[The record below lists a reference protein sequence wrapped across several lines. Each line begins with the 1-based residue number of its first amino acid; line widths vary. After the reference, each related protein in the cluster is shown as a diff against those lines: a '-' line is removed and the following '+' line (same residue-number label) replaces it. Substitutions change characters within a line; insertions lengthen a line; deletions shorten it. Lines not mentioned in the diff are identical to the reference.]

1 MAGFLKRLFGKG
13 DAQQRPS
20 TPTGAPAR
28 RFGNDRSRMFDLEQT
43 RVLNAQ
49 LHVPF
54 EDREENWSEA
64 FYPAAWNASIA
75 VPAEPIV
82 EGPDGFRYLRLDIPA
97 AGPFE
102 SNCLANLAGYCL
114 DNTLGAVFFLS
125 PDATAASAAIPLGQI
140 YSLMRYDS
148 WEGDPQDVAER
159 GRGPIEQGVDVD
171 AHPAGGQRL
180 TFRESH
186 EILLGAPSREF
197 LPSPLAAG
205 LHHHLTAHW
214 RTKEPMVGLLV
225 DPLLAPSRNLLL
237 NCKPEDT
244 PDPEQFAAH
253 VQRLL
258 WYLPPARSLMLLPEG
273 WSEENMVPLAS
284 YTDRTKAN

>member
-1 MAGFLKRLFGKG
+1 
-13 DAQQRPS
+13 
-20 TPTGAPAR
+20 
-28 RFGNDRSRMFDLEQT
+28 MFDLEQT

-54 EDREENWSEA
+54 EDREENWSAA

-82 EGPDGFRYLRLDIPA
+82 QGPDGFQYLRLDIPA

-102 SNCLANLAGYCL
+102 SDCLANVANYCL
-114 DNTLGAVFFLS
+114 DHSLGVAFFLS
-125 PDATAASAAIPLGQI
+125 PDATAASAVIPLGQI
-140 YSLMRYDS
+140 YGLMRYDS

-159 GRGPIEQGVDVD
+159 RRGPIEHGVDID

-197 LPSPLAAG
+197 LPAPLAAG
-205 LHHHLTAHW
+205 LLRHLTERW
-214 RTKEPMVGLLV
+214 GMDEPMVGLLV

-237 NCKPEDT
+237 NCSAEDAPE
-244 PDPEQFAAH
+244 PDQLAGH
-253 VQRLL
+253 VQMLL

-273 WSEENMVPLAS
+273 WSEKNLVPLSSYVDRAS
-284 YTDRTKAN
+284 